1 MQEDRIPLNYPFNLN
16 CLMCLLELKLKEIF
30 AFNAANPGDQS
41 KTHKHSSIV
50 AINHLCPWRVFIQI
64 FLIKDE
70 VILWVVYLDPVLLRW
85 FPNSVM
91 PSGCL
96 K

>member
-1 MQEDRIPLNYPFNLN
+1 MSLMQQT
-16 CLMCLLELKLKEIF
+16 LETNQKL
-30 AFNAANPGDQS
+30 
-41 KTHKHSSIV
+41 TKHSSIV
-50 AINHLCPWRVFIQI
+50 AINHICPWRVFIQI

-70 VILWVVYLDPVLLRW
+70 VIPWVVYLDPVLLGW
-85 FPNSVM
+85 FPNSVI